1 MFSIVGVRVIV
12 AAAVLLG
19 VSGCGSLM
27 HPEASAYLKQA
38 EGSTGLDTMLNL
50 TALMAT
56 TVKATRGANDYQTG
70 LDDLHNQLYALKK
83 SFCHVTEAEASSPS
97 YVKAVTIK
105 REMRTVFHRLWK
117 YKDDQTLREMHLDL
131 FGQRLEELSTSLQSL
146 KT

>member
-1 MFSIVGVRVIV
+1 MFSNVRVRVIV
-12 AAAVLLG
+12 AAAVLLC

-27 HPEASAYLKQA
+27 HPKADAYLKQA

-50 TALMAT
+50 TALMTT
-56 TVKATRGANDYQTG
+56 TVIATRGANDYQTG

-83 SFCHVTEAEASSPS
+83 SFCLVTEAQASKPS

-131 FGQRLEELSTSLQSL
+131 FGQRLEELSTSLHSM